1 MEIAPAVATVTE
13 VIKVTMPGSRAGAQ
27 GSVPPWMVATPRVVS
42 VEAVTVSS
50 CSQEHG
56 ISKDKENGLSQEVA
70 AVLGVLKKEVI
81 GLH

>member
-1 MEIAPAVATVTE
+1 MTT
-13 VIKVTMPGSRAGAQ
+13 PG
-27 GSVPPWMVATPRVVS
+27 VVS
-42 VEAVTVSS
+42 VEAVAVSS

-56 ISKDKENGLSQEVA
+56 SIKDKENGLSQEVA

>member
-1 MEIAPAVATVTE
+1 MT
-13 VIKVTMPGSRAGAQ
+13 
-27 GSVPPWMVATPRVVS
+27 TPRVVS